1 MEPGSAARTLKGR
14 MLYKIPFYNHFRPSG
29 PHSDLLF
36 KEKGLELLL
45 GEARK
50 RSQAGAGM
58 D

>member
-1 MEPGSAARTLKGR
+1 MKPGITTRTLKGR
-14 MLYKIPFYNHFRPSG
+14 MLYKILFNNHSLPSG

-36 KEKGLELLL
+36 KEKSLELLL
-45 GEARK
+45 GEARR